1 VPTSPRKDPHQ
12 TRSQSKGS
20 ARKRSTRYTR
30 QTFDSREP
38 FSGTLRVLSVPRP
51 KEHLNR
57 GRYELQYEFMA
68 AVLQPSMRGGI
79 QVRLIRERSVE
90 ALRRVLPGSTIRFD
104 GYFSTKYGGRE
115 LHILRGEI
123 VHRAQLIDGY
133 QPRDRPDGTWRWFGL
148 PASGE
153 QDERP
158 LSKAVSASEALCGLN
173 PLRIGTEFGSPE
185 PQRLWY

>member
-1 VPTSPRKDPHQ
+1 
-12 TRSQSKGS
+12 
-20 ARKRSTRYTR
+20 
-30 QTFDSREP
+30 
-38 FSGTLRVLSVPRP
+38 
-51 KEHLNR
+51 
-57 GRYELQYEFMA
+57 MA

-148 PASGE
+148 PAGGE
-153 QDERP
+153 QDEQPEVKSVVAPKAIGGWGASRTRP
-158 LSKAVSASEALCGLN
+158 EVASSK
-173 PLRIGTEFGSPE
+173 
-185 PQRLWY
+185 PQQVWF